1 MNTENDSQSAEKQVR
16 VKTLWVLGLTFVL
29 PVLIT
34 LAAIYYVLYTE
45 AK

>member
-1 MNTENDSQSAEKQVR
+1 MNTDNDSQKAEKEVR

-34 LAAIYYVLYTE
+34 LAGIYYVLYTE